1 MFFSE
6 NLKTVLDKLFLLF
19 CTFTNIKFLER
30 AKHTMKKLVVFVLFL
45 IFVFLLAD
53 CNETNHYNNQKP
65 IKIEIGNKQ
74 HVNLDENK
82 TKNVKTI
89 NVAISTMISPQKT
102 FYLYENL
109 LRYIEK
115 RLGIQIILKQRKS
128 YQEVNDLLEEGKLDF
143 AYVCSGAYVVA
154 KRKFPIK
161 ILAAPQMN
169 HKTYYQ
175 AYIIVNKKSRYKT
188 FDDLKGKSFAFSDPL
203 SNTGYKYVL
212 KLLKERYTNVDEFFS
227 KTIFTYAHDYSI
239 QAVARGLVD
248 GATVDGLVFD
258 YLRTNDPGK
267 VKNVKIIQK
276 SQNFGIPP
284 FVYAPNSDPVL
295 IKKIQNILLNMDK
308 NKEGE
313 EILKKLQIEKFVMVK
328 PDIYKSLESFN

>member
-1 MFFSE
+1 MMRRIVIYVS
-6 NLKTVLDKLFLLF
+6 
-19 CTFTNIKFLER
+19 II
-30 AKHTMKKLVVFVLFL
+30 LFL
-45 IFVFLLAD
+45 ILFNS
-53 CNETNHYNNQKP
+53 CNKTNHYNNQKP

-74 HVNLDENK
+74 QINLDENK

-89 NVAISTMISPQKT
+89 NVAISTMISPKKT

-115 RLGIQIILKQRKS
+115 KLGIKIILKQRKS

-154 KRKFPIK
+154 KRRFPIK
-161 ILAAPQMN
+161 ILAVPQMN

-212 KLLKERYTNVDEFFS
+212 KLLKQRHTNADEFFS

-239 QAVARGLVD
+239 QAVERGLVD
-248 GATVDGLVFD
+248 GATVDGLVYD
-258 YLRTNDPGK
+258 YLKTNDPAK
-267 VKNVKIIQK
+267 IKNIKIIRK
-276 SQNFGIPP
+276 SPNFGIPP

-295 IKKIQNILLNMDK
+295 IKKIQNILLKMDK

-313 EILKKLQIEKFVMVK
+313 KILKKLQIEKFVIVK
-328 PDIYKSLESFN
+328 PDIYNSLESFN